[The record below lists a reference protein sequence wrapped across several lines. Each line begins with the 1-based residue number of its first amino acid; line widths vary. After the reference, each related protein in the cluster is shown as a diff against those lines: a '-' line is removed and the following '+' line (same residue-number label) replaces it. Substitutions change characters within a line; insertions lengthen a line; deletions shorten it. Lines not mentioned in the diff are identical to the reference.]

1 MLDTC
6 TPMMSVAFQVSMW
19 FDHHISCCAL
29 HSLCNLSSLS
39 SVYLSPSQPPMILP
53 FFHLWRSFL
62 LIKSVLVS
70 SLSCHCWWSNVSTV
84 MLTVEEE
91 GESDVDTMSLHLLSL
106 LSFIVMETRF
116 FTLLGTNSLSH
127 SLSGVVCCR
136 IITAMLERLS
146 SELCLKCI

>member
-1 MLDTC
+1 MYVHDVN
-6 TPMMSVAFQVSMW
+6 SISGVHVIW
-19 FDHHISCCAL
+19 KGIDHHVSCCAF

-39 SVYLSPSQPPMILP
+39 SVYLSPSQPPMILL
-53 FFHLWRSFL
+53 FFHFWRSFL
-62 LIKSVLVS
+62 LIKSLLVS
-70 SLSCHCWWSNVSTV
+70 SLSCHGWWSNVSTV
-84 MLTVEEE
+84 MLTVTE
-91 GESDVDTMSLHLLSL
+91 GESDVDTMSLCLLSL

-146 SELCLKCI
+146 SELCLKCN